1 MKTKQLIGLFAYLAV
16 LLGYTCYLVIQAIEA
31 MQQ

>member
-1 MKTKQLIGLFAYLAV
+1 MKTKQLIGLFVYAA
-16 LLGYTCYLVIQAIEA
+16 LLLCYTCYLVIEAIEF